1 MVSRVKE
8 IIAQMGLSDRA
19 FALRCG
25 IAQNTLSRQLLGQ
38 RELSIATVNSI
49 LNSLPDISAEWLLR
63 GEGDMYKSQNSLLEV
78 NSNRMERLID
88 TITTLQETIN
98 EKTKTIQLL
107 EEENHKLKNANA
119 QNGHKIG

>member
-1 MVSRVKE
+1 MVNRVKE
-8 IIAQMGLSDRA
+8 IITQAGLSDRA

-25 IAQNTLSRQLLGQ
+25 ITQNTLSRQLAGVS
-38 RELSIATVNSI
+38 ELSLSTINSI
-49 LNSLPDISAEWLLR
+49 LNNFPDVSAEWLLR

-98 EKTKTIQLL
+98 EKSKTIQLL
-107 EEENHKLKNANA
+107 EEENRRLKSELTVNK
-119 QNGHKIG
+119 KIG

>member
-25 IAQNTLSRQLLGQ
+25 ITQNTLSRQLLGQ

-63 GEGDMYKSQNSLLEV
+63 GEGDMFKSQNSLLEV

-98 EKTKTIQLL
+98 EKSKTIQLL
-107 EEENHKLKNANA
+107 EEENRKLKTELTVK
-119 QNGHKIG
+119 KIG

>member
-8 IIAQMGLSDRA
+8 IITQAGLSDRA

-25 IAQNTLSRQLLGQ
+25 ITQNTLSRQLTGVS
-38 RELSIATVNSI
+38 ELSLSTINSI
-49 LNSLPDISAEWLLR
+49 LNNFPDVSAEWLLR
-63 GEGDMYKSQNSLLEV
+63 GEGVMYKSQNSLLEL

-98 EKTKTIQLL
+98 EKSKTIQLL
-107 EEENHKLKNANA
+107 EEENRKLKTELTIK
-119 QNGHKIG
+119 KIG